1 MNKAVSTILDKVL
14 TILGFSSVLLA
25 PQSCREEYGCP
36 HADYKLNVKVSDTS
50 DNPLKGIR
58 VVYLPDGEQSWDKD
72 TLYTDA
78 SGIAAK
84 DIGERTYFN
93 LNAELLIDDVDGD
106 AGGGKFKSKT
116 AKGEEIHLVQTKK
129 GDRKWYG
136 GEFDIVSEVK
146 LEKED

>member
-1 MNKAVSTILDKVL
+1 MKHTVNRILDKLVTL
-14 TILGFSSVLLA
+14 LGFSSVLLA
-25 PQSCREEYGCP
+25 AQSCVEYGSP
-36 HADYKLNVKVSDTS
+36 HAGYKLNVKVSDTS

-58 VVYLPDGEQSWDKD
+58 VIYLPDGEQSWEKD
-72 TLYTDA
+72 TLYTDTG
-78 SGIAAK
+78 GIAAK
-84 DIGERTYFN
+84 DLGDRIYFN

-116 AKGEEIHLVQTKK
+116 ARGEEIRLVQTKK

-136 GEFDIVSEVK
+136 GEFDIISEVK